1 MINSTQKQV
10 IDLIKRSNKILV
22 LPSAPPDGDSL
33 GSAIALYMSLR
44 KLGKEVTVICS
55 DPIPEVL
62 QFLPN
67 IKAIGNKV
75 VSSTDFIITIDLK
88 NAKVDKINSA
98 IENNKVNIII
108 TPKEGRFSESDVTFN
123 RGEVEYDLV
132 ITVDCAELKQ
142 LRGFYEQNVELFH
155 QVPVVNIDHH
165 ISNVHFGRV
174 NNVDIMASSTTELLV
189 PLLEEL
195 ANEEKIDL
203 IDEDTATLLLTGIIT
218 DTGSFQNANTT
229 PKAFDVAA
237 QLVSYGAR
245 QQEIIQ
251 HIYKTKQ
258 LSQLKLW
265 GRVLSK
271 IQVDETYRTVWSVVS
286 QQDFK
291 DTGSTEDETGDIID
305 ELMTNA
311 PGAEVIILMKEK
323 QDGTVS
329 VSVRTTSPSVDAA
342 KIAETFGGGG
352 HTQAAGFRINDRGLR
367 DAEYDVIN
375 SVKKYQTERLG
386 LTSLAQKQV
395 VDQTI
400 YGTPQFEITAP
411 KVEQPKQPQPQVPTQ
426 PQVSVQP
433 QNQTPVPE
441 QTQPQSQ
448 GLAQPQVSVQPQS
461 PVQTP
466 QSEVPQFPNPQM
478 KRRRKKRPVS
488 TDLNLKPQTTTEN
501 PKPIASTSSAST
513 QTTPTPG
520 IIYRFE
526 D

>member
-10 IDLIKRSNKILV
+10 IDLIKRSKKILI

-33 GSAIALYMSLR
+33 GSAIALYMALR

-67 IKAIGNKV
+67 IKAIGNTV

-88 NAKVDKINSA
+88 NAKVDKINSV
-98 IENNKVNIII
+98 IENNKVNIVI

-123 RGEVEYDLV
+123 RGEIEYDLV

-189 PLLEEL
+189 PLLEVI
-195 ANEEKIDL
+195 AKEENIEL

-271 IQVDETYRTVWSVVS
+271 IQIDETYRTVWSVVS

-291 DTGSTEDETGDIID
+291 DTGSSEEETGDIID

-323 QDGTVS
+323 KDGTVS
-329 VSVRTTSPSVDAA
+329 VSVRTTTPSVDAA

-352 HTQAAGFRINDRGLR
+352 HTQAAGFRMSNIGLR

-375 SVKKYQTERLG
+375 AVKKYQTERLG
-386 LTSLAQKQV
+386 LTAIAQKQV
-395 VDQTI
+395 DQTA
-400 YGTPQFEITAP
+400 YETPKFDSPEPKSEPP
-411 KVEQPKQPQPQVPTQ
+411 KVETPKFEPPKFEPPKFESRESSTQGMAAISEFKPQPTPEPSKVDAPIQQ
-426 PQVSVQP
+426 PPPVSSQIS
-433 QNQTPVPE
+433 QFPVP
-441 QTQPQSQ
+441 QR
-448 GLAQPQVSVQPQS
+448 
-461 PVQTP
+461 
-466 QSEVPQFPNPQM
+466 
-478 KRRRKKRPVS
+478 KRRRRKRPS
-488 TDLNLKPQTTTEN
+488 SPTDLNLKPET
-501 PKPIASTSSAST
+501 PKVVPPNTPSAP
-513 QTTPTPG
+513 TTPAPG
-520 IIYRFE
+520 IVYRFE